1 MPVGETALGA
11 SNAALRWVSAE
22 PRRTV
27 WGNGLPVVSK
37 EGWPAESAEGLL
49 DGVGDVETL
58 PASDGKG
65 VEDEGPPRLDVGVT
79 IRLVVVLV

>member
-27 WGNGLPVVSK
+27 WGNGLPVVST
-37 EGWPAESAEGLL
+37 EGQPAESAK
-49 DGVGDVETL
+49 
-58 PASDGKG
+58 AS
-65 VEDEGPPRLDVGVT
+65 
-79 IRLVVVLV
+79 